1 MNTVVDFLNKRWLV
15 ALVVALVL
23 LGLFR
28 RFV

>member
-1 MNTVVDFLNKRWLV
+1 MDTIVEFLNKRWLV

-28 RFV
+28 RFI